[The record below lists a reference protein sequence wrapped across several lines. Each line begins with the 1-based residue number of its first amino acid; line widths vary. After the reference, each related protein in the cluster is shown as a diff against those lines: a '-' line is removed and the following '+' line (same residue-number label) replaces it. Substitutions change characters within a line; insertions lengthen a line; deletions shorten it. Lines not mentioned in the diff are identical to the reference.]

1 MDKDACATE
10 NSEEIFPRPM
20 EIKSGGEKV
29 VAQTENPGREE
40 ILSRI
45 RAALTKPAARHAA
58 KAAGEIFFPMG
69 DPLDRFQ
76 KECGINNTECVLTDS
91 LAASAVAVS
100 EIISALPLG
109 PIFLQDAPILR
120 RLAGNLWRGRNI
132 RWSTEGIPAEDSQA
146 TITLADTLV
155 AATGSIFVTSACGG
169 RGAAVVAPIHIVIAF
184 TDQLVPDLDAA
195 FARLNENG
203 AARPNSMIVLITG
216 SSRTADIEKILVMG
230 AHGPRRLVVALSP
243 RSE

>member
-1 MDKDACATE
+1 MDEDARAAQD
-10 NSEEIFPRPM
+10 SEEIFPSAM
-20 EIKSGGEKV
+20 EIIAGGEKV
-29 VAQTENPGREE
+29 VAQIENPGREA
-40 ILSRI
+40 ILARI
-45 RAALTKPAARHAA
+45 RAALAKPAPHHVATTE
-58 KAAGEIFFPMG
+58 GEIFFPMS

-76 KECGINNTECVLTDS
+76 KECTINNTECLLTDS
-91 LAASAVAVS
+91 LAASTAAIA

-109 PIFLQDAPILR
+109 PIFLQDAPTLR
-120 RLAGNLWRGRNI
+120 RLAPHWVNGR
-132 RWSTEGIPAEDSQA
+132 RVQWSTEGLPAEDSQA

-155 AATGSIFVTSACGG
+155 AATGSVFVTSACGG
-169 RGAAVVAPIHIVIAF
+169 RGAAVVAPIHIVLAF
-184 TDQLVPDLDAA
+184 TDQLVADLEAA

-203 AARPNSMIVLITG
+203 AAQQNSMIVLITG

>member
-1 MDKDACATE
+1 MDENACRAE
-10 NSEEIFPRPM
+10 NSEEIISRAM
-20 EIKSGGEKV
+20 EIVIDGEKIV
-29 VAQTENPGREE
+29 TQTENPGREA

-45 RAALTKPAARHAA
+45 RAALTKPAKSHPA
-58 KAAGEIFFPMG
+58 KSGGEIFFPVG

-76 KECGINNTECVLTDS
+76 KECTINNTECVLTDS
-91 LAASAVAVS
+91 LGASSAAIA
-100 EIISALPLG
+100 EIISALPAG
-109 PIFLQDAPILR
+109 PIFLQDAPMLR
-120 RLAGNLWRGRNI
+120 RLAPVLLGGRNV

-146 TITLADTLV
+146 TVTLADTLV

-169 RGAAVVAPIHIVIAF
+169 RGAAVVAPIHIVLAF
-184 TDQLVPDLDAA
+184 TDQLVPDLEAA
-195 FARLNENG
+195 FARLYENG
-203 AARPNSMIVLITG
+203 AAQQNSMVVLITG

>member
-1 MDKDACATE
+1 MDEDARATE
-10 NSEEIFPRPM
+10 NSEEIISRGM
-20 EIKSGGEKV
+20 EIIVGGEKI
-29 VAQTENPGREE
+29 VAQMENPRREA

-45 RAALTKPAARHAA
+45 RAALTKPATSHPA
-58 KAAGEIFFPMG
+58 KAGGEIFFPMG
-69 DPLDRFQ
+69 DPLERFR
-76 KECGINNTECVLTDS
+76 KECTINNTECLMTES
-91 LAASAVAVS
+91 LAASSAAIA
-100 EIISALPLG
+100 EIILALPPG

-120 RLAGNLWRGRNI
+120 GLARILPGGREI
-132 RWSTEGIPAEDSQA
+132 RWSREGIPAEDSQA
-146 TITLADTLV
+146 TITLAESLV

-184 TDQLVPDLDAA
+184 TDQLVPDLEAA

-203 AARPNSMIVLITG
+203 AAQQNSMVVLITG

-243 RSE
+243 RTE

>member
-1 MDKDACATE
+1 
-10 NSEEIFPRPM
+10 M
-20 EIKSGGEKV
+20 EIVRSGERIM
-29 VAQTENPGREE
+29 AQVRNPGRDA

-45 RAALTKPAARHAA
+45 RAALTKPAKSRPA
-58 KAAGEIFFPMG
+58 KNGGEIFFPMG

-76 KECGINNTECVLTDS
+76 KECTINNTECVMSAS
-91 LAASAVAVS
+91 LESSSAAIAKIV
-100 EIISALPLG
+100 SALPPG

-120 RLAGNLWRGRNI
+120 RLEPTLSGGRKI

-146 TITLADTLV
+146 AITLAESLV

-184 TDQLVPDLDAA
+184 TDQLVPDLEAA
-195 FARLNENG
+195 FARLYENG
-203 AARPNSMIVLITG
+203 AAQQNSMVVLITG

-230 AHGPRRLVVALSP
+230 AHGPRRLVVTLSP